1 MNSSDNYQ
9 LFIKDFL
16 YFCDMRKLIFSL
28 LVSVAAYAAAETP
41 DIPAASPDSTAATA
55 PEPVLPGLPAA
66 IIYGTEYVPSCLLSD
81 DEVARRFAFDA
92 PSYSPLIT
100 SWRSGAVWAEGG
112 SASLPGMAG
121 VESGTI
127 NATQRIGNIYVSAY
141 AGATKYGYFRGLS
154 TQWQFGGTLHW
165 QFAPRLGI
173 TLFGSYSTSAWQ
185 PGMSPGIAEM
195 ISRPEFGGYLSWDIT
210 ERFGVAAV
218 YPHDIPALPSAIIP
232 FADIFSSSCH
242 KILLTTLMTL
252 NSSFVYR
259 FVLFLGGSKKPPALN
274 LSKMI
279 DKSRWR
285 IYNIYYFCNT
295 TYSVSYFDLY
305 IPS

>member
-1 MNSSDNYQ
+1 
-9 LFIKDFL
+9 
-16 YFCDMRKLIFSL
+16 MRKHIFSL

-127 NATQRIGNIYVSAY
+127 NATHRQHIRKRLCRRHQIRVFPRSFHAMAIRRHAALAVRTAPRHNAVRFIFNLGMATRHV
-141 AGATKYGYFRGLS
+141 AGDSRDD
-154 TQWQFGGTLHW
+154 
-165 QFAPRLGI
+165 FAPRV
-173 TLFGSYSTSAWQ
+173 
-185 PGMSPGIAEM
+185 
-195 ISRPEFGGYLSWDIT
+195 R
-210 ERFGVAAV
+210 R
-218 YPHDIPALPSAIIP
+218 IP
-232 FADIFSSSCH
+232 FVGH
-242 KILLTTLMTL
+242 H
-252 NSSFVYR
+252 R
-259 FVLFLGGSKKPPALN
+259 ALR
-274 LSKMI
+274 SGCR
-279 DKSRWR
+279 SPRP
-285 IYNIYYFCNT
+285 
-295 TYSVSYFDLY
+295 V
-305 IPS
+305 

>member
-9 LFIKDFL
+9 LFIKEFL

-210 ERFGVAAV
+210 KRFGVDVGARARYDNMNRWQWAPIVAPYYRVGDAKISVDVGGIV
-218 YPHDIPALPSAIIP
+218 YEALRSKAKWGPRNPTMGIPRPEIP
-232 FADIFSSSCH
+232 IAPRD
-242 KILLTTLMTL
+242 
-252 NSSFVYR
+252 
-259 FVLFLGGSKKPPALN
+259 
-274 LSKMI
+274 
-279 DKSRWR
+279 
-285 IYNIYYFCNT
+285 
-295 TYSVSYFDLY
+295 
-305 IPS
+305 